1 MEINETIYVNN
12 YLPYYPLYKD
22 NLHDTL
28 LRNKYE
34 KINKNKEE
42 YFKNAKIVN
51 FDIINNECRKEPL
64 ENSVKYYQ
72 TIKQDDLKYVKK
84 NDEEQFISAAI
95 RSKRDDVNVAR
106 DVIIK
111 HFNTLAEYNRL
122 TPDLIKFKQKNKTLF
137 SSMHRMKK
145 KEEYDSAIA
154 LYSHLKMK

>member
-1 MEINETIYVNN
+1 MENNETIYVNN

-34 KINKNKEE
+34 KINNNKEE

-51 FDIINNECRKEPL
+51 FDIINNECRKDPL

-72 TIKQDDLKYVKK
+72 TIKQDDLKYLKK
-84 NDEEQFISAAI
+84 NDEKQFISAAI
-95 RSKRDDVNVAR
+95 RSKREDVNVAR
-106 DVIIK
+106 DVIFE
-111 HFNTLAEYNRL
+111 HFKNT
-122 TPDLIKFKQKNKTLF
+122 TDLIKFKKKNITLF

-145 KEEYDSAIA
+145 PKEYDLAIQ